1 MESRVA
7 PTRRPYPASTLVM
20 MGLAVV
26 SGLSLLDWSGSGV
39 AKPVWMFAL
48 PILCGIAGSLLALR
62 KGAFSWATASAVL
75 GLSLLPILIICTTL
89 IAGP

>member
-26 SGLSLLDWSGSGV
+26 FGLSLLDWSGSGV